1 MNSPSLLDIGFEH
14 RHAKRFLRCIRTRPI
29 LKDSL
34 QHDPVGVRC
43 CPTWQWPWLHG
54 WRCSDKTQDRILSC
68 CDVEGSLEVEL
79 RFCELIEGL
88 EPNWT
93 TTVTTMA
100 LVSRRPRAATWSK
113 RWILLCDGYPQ
124 SLGPL
129 TGYTKAT
136 SSIGFLEPLVTWQ
149 KFRGSGNWFLVGS
162 ILTSW
167 QVQQP
172 ESIRAHK

>member
-1 MNSPSLLDIGFEH
+1 M
-14 RHAKRFLRCIRTRPI
+14 
-29 LKDSL
+29 KDSL

-54 WRCSDKTQDRILSC
+54 WRYSDKTQDRILSC

-100 LVSRRPRAATWSK
+100 LVSRGP
-113 RWILLCDGYPQ
+113 GGP
-124 SLGPL
+124 LGPKGGL
-129 TGYTKAT
+129 SCAM
-136 SSIGFLEPLVTWQ
+136 I
-149 KFRGSGNWFLVGS
+149 
-162 ILTSW
+162 ILNPW
-167 QVQQP
+167 
-172 ESIRAHK
+172 AH